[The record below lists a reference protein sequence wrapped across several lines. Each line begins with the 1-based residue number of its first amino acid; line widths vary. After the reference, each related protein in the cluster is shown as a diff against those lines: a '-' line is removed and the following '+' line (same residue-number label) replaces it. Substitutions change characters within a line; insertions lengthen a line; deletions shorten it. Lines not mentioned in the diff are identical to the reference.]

1 MARKDNKDMTKSK
14 LYTRTGDGGTTL
26 LASGARVD
34 KLHPRIEAYGTIDE
48 LNSHL
53 GLLLSYPLPPEL
65 SATLSSIQLA
75 LFDLGT
81 HLATDASSLP
91 AESPL
96 LKIGITDTQVHQ
108 LEVAIDLVDSLLP
121 PLHTFVMPG
130 GCTQAAQAHVCRT
143 VARRA
148 ERCIVAL
155 AQTAP
160 VAPQALRYINRLS
173 DYLFAAARYCN
184 IYFNHREIFW
194 QKNC

>member
-1 MARKDNKDMTKSK
+1 MAKSK

-48 LNSHL
+48 LNAQI
-53 GLLLSYPLPPEL
+53 GLLLTMALPPEVEYPL
-65 SATLSSIQLA
+65 HKIQLA

-81 HLATDASSLP
+81 HLATDLDAIP

-96 LKIGITDTQVHQ
+96 ATITITDKQIET
-108 LEVAIDLVDSLLP
+108 LEAEIDAIDNLLP
-121 PLHTFVMPG
+121 PLHTFVIPG
-130 GCTQAAQAHVCRT
+130 GTPQAAQAHICRT

-148 ERCIVAL
+148 ERYIAAL
-155 AQTAP
+155 SQTAHIH
-160 VAPQALRYINRLS
+160 PQVLKYINRLS
-173 DYLFAAARYCN
+173 DFLFAAARQCN
-184 IYFNHREIFW
+184 IYFSRREIFW